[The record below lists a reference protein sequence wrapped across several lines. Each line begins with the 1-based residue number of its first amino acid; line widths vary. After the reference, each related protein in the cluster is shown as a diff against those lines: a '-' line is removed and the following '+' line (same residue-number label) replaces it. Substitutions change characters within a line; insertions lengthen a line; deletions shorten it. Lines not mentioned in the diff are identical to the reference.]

1 MAKTGLVVEGGGM
14 RCAYSAG
21 LLDRFMENGIT
32 FDYCIGVSAGSANT
46 ASYVAGQKGRNI
58 RFYTEHVGDPRYF
71 GLRSFFKTGDIFG
84 LEYIYGDLTNSDGKD
99 PIDYQAIMDS
109 PMEFKIVATNAL
121 TGKPEYFD
129 KSQMIKDDYRHI
141 MASCAIPAAC
151 RPVEVEGN
159 KYYDGGVADSI
170 PVQRALDDGCERLVV
185 ILSKPKDFVRK
196 RQSLRAV
203 YSLMCRKYPQI
214 VKEINTRHIEYA
226 KQKEFVSE
234 LENEGRAFVFAP
246 DDTVNVS
253 TFNMDIKK
261 ERQLYDMG
269 LSHFDSRFEEFA
281 RFMAKKD

>member
-99 PIDYQAIMDS
+99 PIDYQAILDS

-214 VKEINTRHIEYA
+214 VKEINTRHIEYK
-226 KQKEFVSE
+226 KQKEFVAE

-246 DDTVNVS
+246 DDSVNVS
-253 TFNMDIKK
+253 TFNMDVKK
-261 ERQLYDMG
+261 EQQLYDMG
-269 LSHFDSRFEEFA
+269 LSHFDSRFEGFA
-281 RFMAKKD
+281 QFMAKED

>member
-58 RFYTEHVGDPRYF
+58 RFYTEHVDDPRYF
-71 GLRSFFKTGDIFG
+71 GLRSFLKTGDIFG
-84 LEYIYGDLTNSDGKD
+84 LEYIYGDLTNSGGKD

-109 PMEFKIVATNAL
+109 PMEFKIVATNAF
-121 TGKPEYFD
+121 TGEPEYFD
-129 KSQMIKDDYRHI
+129 KTQMIKDDYRHI

-170 PVQRALDDGCERLVV
+170 PVQRALDDGCEKLIV

-196 RQSLRAV
+196 RQSLRPV
-203 YSLMCRKYPQI
+203 YSVMCHKYPKI
-214 VKEINTRHIEYA
+214 IKEINTRHIAYKE
-226 KQKEFVSE
+226 QKDFVAE
-234 LENEGRAFVFAP
+234 LERQGRAFVFAP
-246 DDTVNVS
+246 DDSVSVS

-269 LSHFDSRFEEFA
+269 LAHFDSRFEEFA
-281 RFMAKKD
+281 QFMEKED